1 MLIFQKNFC
10 IIEKDKK
17 VERNAIMN
25 LEEIRTEIDALDK
38 ELLALFERRMD
49 LCRDVALYKKE
60 HNLPV
65 FQPEREE
72 KLLDK
77 IEQAASPDRKHA
89 ARTLFSVI
97 LDISKQLQSRI
108 LAKMEIDPIFPV
120 PNFSAAQKIGCQ
132 GTNGA
137 NSETASQQFF
147 PGRAVTFYPTFEHV
161 FQAVERGEVEFG
173 VLPVYNSTSGSVT
186 PTYDLLGKY
195 NCYITAM
202 NQVKIKHCLAVRPG
216 VSLEQIQAVY
226 SHPQALMQCSDFLKY
241 HNLKQIEYSNT
252 ATAAA
257 FVASSSEPFAA
268 ICSEECAKQN
278 HMDILFSGIAN
289 VALNYTRFICISK
302 QMMVA
307 PDASVISIMM
317 TLPNVPGSLSKILNQ
332 FYLQGLD
339 LVKLESRPIQDG
351 SFDVAFYVDFKGNL
365 MDRSIAAFLNEL
377 CKNCQDFKLLGNAV
391 EVSN

>member
-1 MLIFQKNFC
+1 
-10 IIEKDKK
+10 
-17 VERNAIMN
+17 MN
-25 LEEIRTEIDALDK
+25 LEEIRTEIDALK

-89 ARTLFSVI
+89 AYAVLCHLRHQQV
-97 LDISKQLQSRI
+97 LQSRI
-108 LAKMEIDPIFPV
+108 LAKWKSTPFFPV
-120 PNFSAAQKIGCQ
+120 PNSSAAQKIGCQ

-147 PGRAVTFYPTFEHV
+147 PDRAVTFYPTFEHV

-226 SHPQALMQCSDFLKY
+226 SHPQAFLQCSDFLKY

-257 FVASSSEPFAA
+257 FVASV
-268 ICSEECAKQN
+268 QN
-278 HMDILFSGIAN
+278 HCSD
-289 VALNYTRFICISK
+289 
-302 QMMVA
+302 
-307 PDASVISIMM
+307 
-317 TLPNVPGSLSKILNQ
+317 
-332 FYLQGLD
+332 
-339 LVKLESRPIQDG
+339 
-351 SFDVAFYVDFKGNL
+351 
-365 MDRSIAAFLNEL
+365 
-377 CKNCQDFKLLGNAV
+377 LLGRMCQTKSHGHSVFWYRKCCLKLYPFHLHFQTDDGCTGCLRHFDYDDFAKRTR
-391 EVSN
+391 

>member
-1 MLIFQKNFC
+1 
-10 IIEKDKK
+10 
-17 VERNAIMN
+17 MN

-120 PNFSAAQKIGCQ
+120 PDFSAAQKIGCQ

-147 PGRAVTFYPTFEHV
+147 PDRAVTFYPTFEHV

-268 ICSEECAKQN
+268 IGRMCQAKSHGHSVFWYRKCCLKLYPFHLHFQTDDGCTGCLR
-278 HMDILFSGIAN
+278 HFDYDDFAKR
-289 VALNYTRFICISK
+289 TR
-302 QMMVA
+302 
-307 PDASVISIMM
+307 
-317 TLPNVPGSLSKILNQ
+317 
-332 FYLQGLD
+332 
-339 LVKLESRPIQDG
+339 
-351 SFDVAFYVDFKGNL
+351 
-365 MDRSIAAFLNEL
+365 
-377 CKNCQDFKLLGNAV
+377 
-391 EVSN
+391 